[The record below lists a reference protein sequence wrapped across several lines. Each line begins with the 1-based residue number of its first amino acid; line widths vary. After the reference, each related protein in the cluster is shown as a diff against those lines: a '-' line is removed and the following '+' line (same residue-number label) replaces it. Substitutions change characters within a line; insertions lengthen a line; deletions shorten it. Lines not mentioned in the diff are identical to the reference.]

1 VNPFYLMAPRWF
13 LYPMVAISTAATV
26 IASQAVISGAYSL
39 TKQAIA
45 LGYLPRLQIIHT
57 SESEEGQIYIPS
69 INWILMVATVW
80 LVLEFRNSSGLAA
93 AYGIAVSTTM
103 LITTLLA
110 FLVSWKVWDWRASV
124 AVAVSLLF
132 VSMDLGFFAAN
143 IAKIAHGGWIPLVM
157 GGVIFAM
164 ETTWRRG
171 RELLA
176 TRIREVGRSLDD
188 FLAVVR
194 KKSLVRVPRTAVYMT
209 ATRDI
214 VPQALTLNTTTNSVL
229 HERVILLSVI
239 FVDAPFVRRISRL
252 KIQDLGL
259 GIYRVFIHYG
269 FMETPNVP
277 RALELLPEN
286 GMNVPISEMIFFMG
300 NETVIASVVPAGMA
314 IWREKLF
321 AFLSRNARKAPA
333 YFQIPSKQVVE
344 IGTQIEL

>member
-1 VNPFYLMAPRWF
+1 
-13 LYPMVAISTAATV
+13 
-26 IASQAVISGAYSL
+26 
-39 TKQAIA
+39 
-45 LGYLPRLQIIHT
+45 
-57 SESEEGQIYIPS
+57 
-69 INWILMVATVW
+69 
-80 LVLEFRNSSGLAA
+80 
-93 AYGIAVSTTM
+93 
-103 LITTLLA
+103 
-110 FLVSWKVWDWRASV
+110 
-124 AVAVSLLF
+124 
-132 VSMDLGFFAAN
+132 
-143 IAKIAHGGWIPLVM
+143 M